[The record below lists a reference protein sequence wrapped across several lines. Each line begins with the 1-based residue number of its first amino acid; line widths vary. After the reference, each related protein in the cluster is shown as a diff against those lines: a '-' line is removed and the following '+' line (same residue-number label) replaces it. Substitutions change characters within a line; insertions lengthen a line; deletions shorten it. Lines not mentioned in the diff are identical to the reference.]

1 MLNYMKAMSNGILTL
16 LLALV
21 AQFTFA
27 QSKTISGTVTD
38 SSNVP
43 LPGVNIIIDGTTNG
57 TQSDFDGNFTIQAS
71 VGDVLVVSYIGQKEV
86 RITVGS
92 SDFYSIQMEDDAQQ
106 LDEVVVTSL
115 GLKREARSL
124 GYSVAKVTGEDVQGR
139 AEPDLLRAMQG
150 KMTGVNI
157 TGGGGAP
164 GQGTKINIRG
174 MSSLTG
180 NTQPLFIVDGIPF
193 DNSTNATAGAGQNTV
208 FSNRGFDLDPNSI
221 ESISVLKGAAA
232 SALYGSRATNG
243 VVVITT
249 KGASTRS
256 RKGLE
261 VTYNGSMMSTNISA
275 LPDYQ
280 DVYTQGSNQVYNGA
294 FIGNW
299 GSPMPDHVDRIN
311 QQYGTNYTKTYSLY
325 PDGTPYPD
333 GTASNPVS
341 NRFPNVFPDLMQDY
355 TMPDGSIRKVSA
367 PYEIRANDIVGGFF
381 QSGQTM
387 DHAVS
392 LSGGSE
398 KANVNAGFSNT
409 NQTGIVPNQFVRR
422 TSFFSGGN
430 VTLDNGITVSGTV
443 NYVNTSQQSPRSG
456 ASAFNDYYG
465 GGGGSI
471 YARLFYL
478 PRNFD
483 LMGLPWENPAD
494 GSNIFYRALDN
505 PIWIAN
511 NNLYKSDVNRAYGN
525 LTIGYDIADGI
536 NVTLKGGINSYHDF
550 QRSNIVPGGI
560 DTALGQVT
568 TVDINNT
575 ERDFTALLNINKD
588 LSDDITLT
596 AVAGLNANERR
607 NTQRSITGNQ
617 IISRGLNITS
627 ATSTQIVNYDF
638 LSLRRLYGVFADV
651 SLGYKDMLYLGLVGR
666 QDHSSTLPQGANS
679 YFYPGASLSFLLSEA
694 VELPEVINSLKL
706 RVSNTKVGNDAT
718 PYRTLTNFNILTPFT
733 SPIYG
738 ALNRAALANTLG
750 NAGLKPEFTT
760 EFETGIAAT
769 LFNNRMSLDVTYFK
783 RTSTEQIATASVAR
797 SSGFSSQVVNIGQLD
812 NTGLEIGLDVYPVAS
827 DNFTWNTYFAFT
839 KIKSLV
845 VDAGPNGEIFIGG
858 PGSSLGTIHRNGL
871 PYGQIFGTE
880 NAKDDEGNLLIDKA
894 TGLPFPASVSTVV
907 GDPNPDFTLGIT
919 NSFKFKNVTL
929 RALIDWREGGDMY
942 SFTAA
947 SLMLRGQL
955 ANSVER
961 EDLRVVPGVYGSN
974 QTFQALTDASGNKIS
989 NTTPI
994 TAFDSHF
1001 SNGWGAYGQDE
1012 VNIYDVTT
1020 IRLREIGLSYDVPKS
1035 LLDKTPFGSAALGI
1049 SGRNLWWKAPNM
1061 LEGLNLD
1068 PEVLAESAG
1077 SNVQGFEYGATPT
1090 TSSLS
1095 FNLSLTF

>member
-1 MLNYMKAMSNGILTL
+1 MKAMSNGILTL

-43 LPGVNIIIDGTTNG
+43 LPGVNIIIDGTITG
-57 TQSDFDGNFTIQAS
+57 TQSDFDGNFTLQAS
-71 VGDVLVVSYIGQKEV
+71 VGDVLVLSYIGQKEV

-139 AEPDLLRAMQG
+139 AEPDLIRAMQG

-193 DNSTNATAGAGQNTV
+193 DNSVNNSAGAGQNTV

-249 KGASTRS
+249 KGASTRT

-261 VTYNGSMMSTNISA
+261 VTYNGSMMITNLSGI
-275 LPDYQ
+275 PDYQ
-280 DVYTQGSNQVYNGA
+280 DVYTQGSNQVYNGG

-299 GSPMPDHVDRIN
+299 GAPMPDHVDRIN
-311 QQYGTNYTKTYSLY
+311 QEYGTNYTKTYSLY

-341 NRFPNVFPDLMQDY
+341 NRFPGVFPDLMQEY
-355 TMPDGSIRKVSA
+355 TMPDGSIKNVSA
-367 PYEIRANDIVGGFF
+367 PYEIRPNDILGGFF
-381 QSGQTM
+381 QTGETM
-387 DHAVS
+387 DHAIS

-398 KANVNAGFSNT
+398 KGTVNAGFSNT
-409 NQTGIVPNQFVRR
+409 NQGGVVPNQFVRR
-422 TSFFSGGN
+422 TSFYTGGN
-430 VTLDNGITVSGTV
+430 ATLDNGITVSGTV
-443 NYVNTSQQSPRSG
+443 NYVNTSQQSPKSG
-456 ASAFNDYYG
+456 ASAFNDYFG

-505 PIWIAN
+505 PIWISN
-511 NNLYKSDVNRAYGN
+511 NNFYKSDVNRAYGN
-525 LTIGYDIADGI
+525 LTVGYDIADGI
-536 NVTLKGGINSYHDF
+536 NVTVKGGINSYHDA
-550 QRSNIVPGGI
+550 QRYNSVPGGI
-560 DTALGQVT
+560 SDALGSVR
-568 TVDINNT
+568 TVDVNRT

-588 LSDDITLT
+588 LTDDITLT
-596 AVAGLNANERR
+596 AVAGLNTNERR
-607 NTQRSITGNQ
+607 ATFRSVTGNVV
-617 IISRGLNITS
+617 ISRGLNITS
-627 ATSTQIVNYDF
+627 ATSTQIVDADY
-638 LSLRRLYGVFADV
+638 LELRRLVGVFADV
-651 SLGYKDMLYLGLVGR
+651 QLGYKDMLYLGLVGR
-666 QDHSSTLPQGANS
+666 QDQSSTLPQGANS

-706 RVSNTKVGNDAT
+706 RISNTKVGNDAS
-718 PYRTLTNFNILTPFT
+718 PYRTLTNFNIFNPFT

-738 ALNRAALANTLG
+738 AINRASLDNTLG
-750 NAGLKPEFTT
+750 NATLKPEFTT
-760 EFETGIAAT
+760 EFETGLATT

-783 RTSTEQIATASVAR
+783 RTSTEQIATASIAR

-812 NTGLEIGLDVYPVAS
+812 NTGLEIGMDLYPIAN

-880 NAKDDEGNLLIDKA
+880 NAKDENGNLLIDKA
-894 TGLPFPASVSTVV
+894 TGLPFASAQSTVI

-919 NSFKFKNVTL
+919 NSFKFKNFTL

-955 ANSVER
+955 ANSVNR
-961 EDLRVVPGVYGSN
+961 EALRVVPGVYGSN
-974 QTFQALTDASGNKIS
+974 QTLQPITDASGNAIQ

-1001 SNGWGAYGQDE
+1001 SNGWGAYGQNE

-1020 IRLREIGLSYDVPKS
+1020 IRLREVGLSYTLPKS
-1035 LLDKTPFGSAALGI
+1035 ILDKTPFGSGSLGV
-1049 SGRNLWWKAPNM
+1049 SGRNLWWNAPNM

-1068 PEVLAESAG
+1068 PEVLAESAN

-1090 TSSLS
+1090 TSSVS

>member
-1 MLNYMKAMSNGILTL
+1 MKAKSNGILTL
-16 LLALV
+16 FLALV

-27 QSKTISGTVTD
+27 QVKTISGTVTD
-38 SSNVP
+38 SGNVP
-43 LPGVNIIIDGTTNG
+43 LPGVNIIVEDTSNG
-57 TQSDFDGNFTIQAS
+57 TLSDFDGNFTISAA
-71 VGDVLVVSYIGQKEV
+71 VGDVLILSYIGQKDV
-86 RITVGS
+86 RLTIGS
-92 SDFYSIQMEDDAQQ
+92 SDYYAIQMEEDAQQ

-139 AEPDLLRAMQG
+139 AEPDLIRAMQG

-164 GQGTKINIRG
+164 GQSTKINIRG

-193 DNSTNATAGAGQNTV
+193 DNSVNSTAGAGQNTV

-243 VVVITT
+243 VIVITT

-261 VTYNGSMMSTNISA
+261 VTYNGSMMMTDISGI
-275 LPDYQ
+275 PDYQ
-280 DVYTQGSNQVYNGA
+280 DVYTQGSNQVYNGG

-299 GSPMPDHVDRIN
+299 GAPMPDHVDRIN
-311 QQYGTNYTKTYSLY
+311 QQYGTNYSKTYSLY
-325 PDGTPYPD
+325 PDGAPYPD

-341 NRFPNVFPDLMQDY
+341 NRFPNVFPELMQEY
-355 TMPDGSIRKVSA
+355 TMPDGSVRNVSA
-367 PYEIRANDIVGGFF
+367 PYEIKPNDIIGGFF
-381 QSGQTM
+381 QTGQTI
-387 DHAVS
+387 DNAVS

-398 KANVNAGFSNT
+398 KGNVNAGFSNT
-409 NQTGIVPNQFVRR
+409 NQGGIIPNQFVRR
-422 TSFFSGGN
+422 TSFYTGGN
-430 VTLDNGITVSGTV
+430 ATLDNGITVSGTV
-443 NYVNTSQQSPRSG
+443 NYVNTTQQSPRSG

-483 LMGLPWENPAD
+483 LMGLPYVNPAD

-505 PIWIAN
+505 PRWIAE
-511 NNLYKSDVNRAYGN
+511 NNLFKSNVNRAYGN
-525 LTIGYDIADGI
+525 LSIGYDIADGI
-536 NVTLKGGINSYHDF
+536 NVTLKGGINSYHDL
-550 QRSNIVPGGI
+550 QRSNINPGGV
-560 DTALGQVT
+560 DTPLGQVR

-588 LSDDITLT
+588 ITDDIALT

-607 NTQRSITGNQ
+607 LSQRSVTGN
-617 IISRGLNITS
+617 IVISRGLNITN
-627 ATSTQIVNYDF
+627 ATSTQIVDYDF
-638 LSLRRLYGVFADV
+638 NSLRRLYGVFADV
-651 SLGYKDMLYLGLVGR
+651 QLGYKDMLYLGLVGR
-666 QDHSSTLPQGANS
+666 QDYSSTLPQGANS
-679 YFYPGASLSFLLSEA
+679 YFYPGASLSFLVSEA
-694 VELPEVINSLKL
+694 IEMPEVINSLKV
-706 RVSNTKVGNDAT
+706 RVSNTKVGNDAN
-718 PYRTLTNFNILTPFT
+718 PYRTLTNFNIFTPFT
-733 SPIYG
+733 SPLFG
-738 ALNRAALANTLG
+738 AINRASLDNTLG
-750 NAGLKPEFTT
+750 NATLKPEFTT
-760 EFETGIAAT
+760 EFETGLAAT
-769 LFNNRMSLDVTYFK
+769 LFNNRMSFDFTYFS

-797 SSGFSSQVVNIGQLD
+797 SSGFSSQVVNVGQLD
-812 NTGLEIGLDVYPVAS
+812 NKGIEIGLDVYPIAS
-827 DNFTWNTYFAFT
+827 DSFTWNTYFAFT
-839 KIKSLV
+839 RIRSLV

-880 NAKDDEGNLLIDKA
+880 NAKDDQGNLLIDKA
-894 TGLPFPASVSTVV
+894 TGLPFASQQSTVI

-919 NSFKFKNVTL
+919 NSFKFKNFTL
-929 RALIDWREGGDMY
+929 RALIDWRQGGDMY
-942 SFTAA
+942 SFSAA

-961 EDLRVVPGVYGSN
+961 EALRVVPGVYGSN
-974 QTFQALTDASGNKIS
+974 QTFLPVTDASGNSIQ

-1012 VNIYDVTT
+1012 VNVYDITS
-1020 IRLREIGLSYDVPKS
+1020 IRLREVGLSYTLPKS
-1035 LLDKTPFGSAALGI
+1035 ILDKTPFGSGSLGV
-1049 SGRNLWWKAPNM
+1049 SGRNLWWRAPNM

-1068 PEVLAESAG
+1068 PEVLAESAA

-1090 TSSLS
+1090 TSSVS